1 MGRSMV
7 AQVAE
12 LEGMT
17 LEQLREKWNALYNTA
32 PPVTSSRQQL
42 VGRLAY
48 RLQELVY
55 GGLSEETKAKLESL
69 GRVAMN
75 SGKAAPR
82 NPDQP
87 VPGTKLIREWQGERK
102 EVTVLESG
110 FEYAGKTYR
119 SLSAI
124 ATEITGTKWNGP
136 DFFGLRRRVVE
147 GNSASAQ
154 TKVASRKGQK

>member
-55 GGLSEETKAKLESL
+55 GGLSDETKAKLEAL
-69 GRVAMN
+69 GRVAMGM
-75 SGKAAPR
+75 GKRESR

-136 DFFGLRRRVVE
+136 DFFGLRRRE
-147 GNSASAQ
+147 CNPIEAQ
-154 TKVASRKGQK
+154 TNRASRKGAK

>member
-1 MGRSMV
+1 MARSMV

-17 LEQLREKWNALYNTA
+17 LEELREKWNAFYNTS
-32 PPVTSSRQQL
+32 PPATSSRQQL

-55 GGLSEETKAKLESL
+55 GGLSEATKAKLESL
-69 GRVAMN
+69 GRVAMGI
-75 SGKAAPR
+75 GKREPR

-87 VPGTKLIREWQGERK
+87 VAGTKLIRDWQGVPQ

-110 FEYAGKTYR
+110 FEFAGKTYR

-136 DFFGLRRRVVE
+136 EFFGLRKKGMI
-147 GNSASAQ
+147 GNSADAQ
-154 TKVASRKGQK
+154 TNRASRKERK

>member
-55 GGLSEETKAKLESL
+55 GGLPEETKAKLESL

-75 SGKAAPR
+75 SGKREAR

-136 DFFGLRRRVVE
+136 DFFGLRRRA
-147 GNSASAQ
+147 ASDIPADAQ
-154 TKVASRKGQK
+154 TNRASRKGKK

>member
-17 LEQLREKWNALYNTA
+17 LDQLREKWNALYNTA

-69 GRVAMN
+69 GRVAM
-75 SGKAAPR
+75 GKRESR

-110 FEYAGKTYR
+110 FEFAGKTYR

-136 DFFGLRRRVVE
+136 DFFGLRRRVPE
-147 GNSASAQ
+147 GISADAQ
-154 TKVASRKGQK
+154 AKNALRKGTK